1 MKFCIN
7 VFSVLDTGN
16 LLLLRLIVL
25 NPVHPVS
32 QRFTEVALEE
42 KVKDTEERLLR
53 DGVSNK
59 SLQSPGDFAFA
70 VVQKAFKG
78 YSSADLTISATRFV
92 FRLLS
97 LSQMQISY

>member
-1 MKFCIN
+1 M
-7 VFSVLDTGN
+7 
-16 LLLLRLIVL
+16 
-25 NPVHPVS
+25 S

-70 VVQKAFKG
+70 VVQKG
-78 YSSADLTISATRFV
+78 YSSADLTISATRLV
-92 FRLLS
+92 FRSLS